1 MTERP
6 LKYTREEYIQ
16 PPHGFCAGCGVVLAL
31 RYFLKAIGDNVLLVM
46 PPGCASPSVLF
57 PKPSLIHNGRPL
69 EIVASPFGSSVIF
82 AGGIKS
88 GLQARGETE
97 THVVAWAGDGAT
109 FDIGFGAVSASA
121 ERNEDIIYVCYD
133 NEAYMNTGN
142 QRSGATPRG
151 ARTSTNPEPA
161 VKHENKKDIM
171 WIMMGHGVPYAA
183 TATISYAD
191 DLIAKVKK
199 AAGIKGF
206 RFLHILTPCVA
217 GWGYRSELTVEM
229 SRLAVETGVF
239 PLLEIE
245 QGTKLTITKK
255 PKPEP
260 LEKYIK
266 AQGRFK
272 HMNPSDI
279 DEFRA
284 FIEMRLERLEYL
296 VDQWKGHVERSAA
309 ISSS

>member
-6 LKYTREEYIQ
+6 SRYGNEEYIA

-31 RYFLKAIGDNVLLVM
+31 RYFLKAVGDKVLFVM
-46 PPGCASPSVLF
+46 PPGCASPGVLF
-57 PKPSLIHNGRPL
+57 PKPSLIHNGRQL
-69 EIVASPFGSSVIF
+69 DVVSSPFGSSAIF

-88 GLQARGETE
+88 GLEARGDTE

-142 QRSGATPRG
+142 QRSGATPWG
-151 ARTSTNPEPA
+151 AKTSTNPGSDF
-161 VKHENKKDIM
+161 KHENKKDIM

-183 TATISYAD
+183 TATIGYPD

-199 AAGIKGF
+199 ATGIKGF
-206 RFLHILTPCVA
+206 RFLHILTPCVP
-217 GWGYRSELTVEM
+217 GWGYRSELTVEL
-229 SRLAVETGVF
+229 SRLAVETNLF
-239 PLLEIE
+239 PLFEIE
-245 QGTKLTITKK
+245 HGTRVIISKK
-255 PKPEP
+255 PKPKP
-260 LEKYIK
+260 LEEYVE

-272 HMNPSDI
+272 HMTAADI
-279 DEFRA
+279 AELRA
-284 FIEMRLERLEYL
+284 FMEERWERLQYL
-296 VDQWKGHVERSAA
+296 AKLGEGSPGQAGTTP
-309 ISSS
+309 